1 MEKGRRWLSQ
11 FYLREKERIGG
22 RGETR
27 KMMVDTNEF
36 TGEFEKKI
44 KHRSK
49 DTTSNSP
56 KDLLYYQILKM
67 FGLVN

>member
-49 DTTSNSP
+49 DTTSTLHHRTP
-56 KDLLYYQILKM
+56 QKTYVITR
-67 FGLVN
+67 F